1 MDRYRLAALK
11 KTFSFLDELDKEGSS
26 DDASEI
32 RLARGDRNLMGRKGG
47 RKGNEKNGQ
56 YVTYHV
62 VYETELNSRTTL
74 KAEKLSTGNYSP
86 GKKDELS
93 NATIG
98 EELFSKGWAPEYIV
112 ECTRSSIDGREE
124 ISWTIFDMTEFDL
137 VAYHRHE
144 MAQATARLKVEM
156 ADIRA

>member
-11 KTFSFLDELDKEGSS
+11 KAFSFLSELEKEGSP
-26 DDASEI
+26 DNASEI
-32 RLARGDRNLMGRKGG
+32 RLARGDRNLMDRKGG

-56 YVTYHV
+56 YTTFHV
-62 VYETELNSRTTL
+62 VYETELNNQITL
-74 KAEKLSTGNYSP
+74 KTERLSTGNHSA
-86 GKKDELS
+86 GKNELS

-112 ECTRSSIDGREE
+112 ERIRSSVDGKEE

-144 MAQATARLKVEM
+144 MAHATATLKAEM
-156 ADIRA
+156 ADVRA